1 MQPSHSP
8 NQCCKRTSPMR
19 TFIIFTALL
28 LTLCKARPETKHLL
42 VETEDEVADDAEE
55 VLFQATEEECAA
67 ADCGWGGPHN
77 PQCRCRGLIVNKS
90 L

>member
-19 TFIIFTALL
+19 TFIIFTAL